1 MQVALEL
8 RKLRSAVEQSPV
20 ATLIADTTGTIEYV
34 SQGYTQ
40 QTGFTAQEM
49 VGHSINQFEPEYA
62 SACAHHELLAR
73 IRAGGVWRG
82 TLQSRRKNGTY
93 YWETQTYSGIVDAQG
108 NLVQLLLSKENV
120 SQRKRAELK
129 LKRSEAFSLAIME
142 SMTDAI
148 VVVDVKAVIVMANE
162 AWRRFVHESGPSP
175 NAAAVHTGLDCNFLA
190 LCDDG
195 VYFSSDREAEAVR
208 RGIQAVLS
216 GALSS
221 FRYEY
226 QCKARPKPL
235 WFSLTVT
242 PLAAGQSGAV
252 LSQHHGTQGNRARKH
267 PLPGR
272 TRTPGRQQHQ
282 AAGNPG
288 L

>member
-1 MQVALEL
+1 MENANPMQVALEL

-129 LKRSEAFSLAIME
+129 LKRSEAFSLAI
-142 SMTDAI
+142 
-148 VVVDVKAVIVMANE
+148 
-162 AWRRFVHESGPSP
+162 WSP
-175 NAAAVHTGLDCNFLA
+175 
-190 LCDDG
+190 
-195 VYFSSDREAEAVR
+195 
-208 RGIQAVLS
+208 
-216 GALSS
+216 
-221 FRYEY
+221 
-226 QCKARPKPL
+226 
-235 WFSLTVT
+235 
-242 PLAAGQSGAV
+242 
-252 LSQHHGTQGNRARKH
+252 
-267 PLPGR
+267 
-272 TRTPGRQQHQ
+272 
-282 AAGNPG
+282 
-288 L
+288 